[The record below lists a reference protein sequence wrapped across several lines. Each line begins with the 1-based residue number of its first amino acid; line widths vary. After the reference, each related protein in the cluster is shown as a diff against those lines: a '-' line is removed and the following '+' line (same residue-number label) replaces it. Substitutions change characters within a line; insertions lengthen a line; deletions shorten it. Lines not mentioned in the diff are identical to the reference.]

1 MRNLF
6 SFGVLTTIVAAA
18 VMVLC
23 SCSAESTD
31 QGVELRSV
39 AKSQPVHTDTLN
51 VSFDLQHNW
60 SEEEKSAI
68 TDTMTVTASIT
79 LGEEQGSKAA
89 EETLQ
94 AKLSEKNTD
103 YTITANQKH
112 VYATGSKME
121 NRTQYSLSENKFF
134 TIFLNDGNELYVNCH
149 IYSKTMDVYNQTFSL
164 PTLTADSAR
173 FAGYVNTPV
182 VTRGIAESY
191 VSEVMETT
199 FYVDLYTHEINV
211 EAPKSFKKRLAISAI
226 RRVLSENGLDTVYV
240 KTLPFDSRIAISETE
255 EVGTFTEVYEYLNG
269 DKKEIIRSFTAP
281 RLFQTR
287 TFADREVNDFAYV
300 WKSNN
305 GYSVGT
311 ESYVDSRDGWKLWKR
326 TDGSSAR
333 IASSSDVWNT
343 EYSYTIPRYVY
354 EDEYVHV
361 EFPFINV
368 NVAEVNTF
376 VSDVTSDG
384 DYKRATVYNNIST
397 EYLNFSQPLRETLG
411 LYQAEVKIAGY
422 EFKNIYQYVKN
433 GNRYAGL
440 DMLTRY
446 TDRTSTSESYSV
458 VIPWIAKGITN
469 WNVNEENINQ
479 NTYGLTNNLVKT
491 TAKKDGN
498 FSYNLY
504 DYSVKNTVALYSS
517 TQTNAWEAT
526 LSNELVFTAPDG
538 TTYQYEQIAH
548 TFKDNG
554 ALVTLVSKEGKT
566 ERYQYTDVL
575 KVTFGEDEKQV
586 TDYGTIIVTE
596 EEVIPDWDP
605 DMPWHFKSMS
615 ATCALSTDNS
625 TYVNTL
631 SLHFDEGTLLI
642 IADKDARSLSWS
654 EDNFTSDTNSKL
666 NGGCYRR
673 GNWIHTIATDQS
685 DYMLWSNT
693 ENNAVRSLNYIT
705 ATTMDWNRGNN
716 TVMADYFTYTHEDS
730 VLKIYKDGMLIA
742 SYKTAK

>member
-1 MRNLF
+1 
-6 SFGVLTTIVAAA
+6 
-18 VMVLC
+18 MVLC

-94 AKLSEKNTD
+94 AKLSEKEND
-103 YTITANQKH
+103 YTISANQKH
-112 VYATGSKME
+112 VYATGSKVE
-121 NRTQYSLSENKFF
+121 DRTQYSLSENKFF
-134 TIFLNDGNELYVNCH
+134 TIYLNDGNELYVDCN
-149 IYSKTMDVYNQTFSL
+149 IYSKTMDIYGQNFAL

-173 FAGYVNTPV
+173 FAGYKNNPIM
-182 VTRGIAESY
+182 TRSGEVEETYI
-191 VSEVMETT
+191 SEVMETT
-199 FYVDLYTHEINV
+199 FFVDLYTHEVNV
-211 EAPKSFKKRLAISAI
+211 SAPRNFKKRLAISAI
-226 RRVLSENGLDTVYV
+226 RRVVSENGLDTVYV
-240 KTLPFDSRIAISETE
+240 KQYPFDSRVAISETE

-269 DKKEIIRSFTAP
+269 QTVEVVRSFTAP
-281 RLFQTR
+281 RLFQTK
-287 TFADREVNDFAYV
+287 TFADRQVNDFVYV
-300 WKSNN
+300 WKNSL
-305 GYSVGT
+305 GYSVGNET
-311 ESYVDSRDGWKLWKR
+311 YVDSRDGWKLWKR
-326 TDGSSAR
+326 TDVYKSLV
-333 IASSSDVWNT
+333 ASVDDEWNP
-343 EYSYTIPRYVY
+343 EYTYTIPRYVY
-354 EDEYVHV
+354 EDEYVKV

-411 LYQAEVKIAGY
+411 LYQAEVKIEGY
-422 EFKNIYQYVKN
+422 DVANVYQYVRN

-440 DMLTRY
+440 DFITRY
-446 TDRTSTSESYSV
+446 TDGTSTSESYSV
-458 VIPWIAKGITN
+458 VIPWNAKGKTS
-469 WNVNEENINQ
+469 WTANEENINQ

-504 DYSVKNTVALYSS
+504 DYSIKNTVALYSGAQ
-517 TQTNAWEAT
+517 QTNEWEAT
-526 LSNELVFTAPDG
+526 LSNELIFAKNG
-538 TTYQYEQIAH
+538 FTYQFEQIQH
-548 TFKDNG
+548 GFNDMG
-554 ALVTLVSKEGKT
+554 ALVTLISKEGLT
-566 ERYQYTDVL
+566 EKYQYTDVL

-605 DMPWHFKSMS
+605 DMPWHFKTMY

-705 ATTMDWNRGNN
+705 ATTMDWNRGHN
-716 TVMADYFTYTHEDS
+716 TVFADYFTYTHEDY
-730 VLKIYKDGMLIA
+730 VLKIYKDGVLIA